1 MFQGVDYLVDIK
13 NLSFSYTK
21 RSCLLNNVNLSIPS
35 GIYLSILGENGSC
48 KSTLVKLILGILKPD
63 SGVITLDSNK
73 ISYVSQ
79 RLDNFNTEF
88 PITVQE
94 VLHCHAQTVG
104 VKNSKNIQ
112 DSLKKVNMTEFS
124 NNLIG
129 NLSGGQQQ
137 RIFIARAL
145 IGNPDLIILD
155 EPSSGVDEKS
165 QNEIYPLLQNLNR
178 DFGKTII
185 SVEHNTKTALK
196 YSTHILKIKNGV
208 IKLYTREDFIKHLE
222 VEDSISNII

>member
-1 MFQGVDYLVDIK
+1 MITIK

-21 RSCLLNNVNLSIPS
+21 GNDLLKDINLHIPK

-63 SGVITLDSNK
+63 SGLITLASNK

-79 RLDNFNTEF
+79 KLDNFNSEF
-88 PITVQE
+88 PITVKE
-94 VLHCHAQTVG
+94 VLSCHAKTVG
-104 VKNSKNIQ
+104 IKNSKSIQ
-112 DSLKKVNMTEFS
+112 DSLQKVNMTEFS

-145 IGNPDLIILD
+145 LGNPDLIILD
-155 EPSSGVDEKS
+155 EPSTGVDEKS
-165 QNEIYPLLQNLNR
+165 QSEIYPLLQVLNK
-178 DFGKTII
+178 DLGKTII
-185 SVEHNTKTALK
+185 SVEHNTKIALK
-196 YSTHILKIKNGV
+196 YSTHILKIENGTL
-208 IKLYTREDFIKHLE
+208 KLFTKEDFIKYLE
-222 VEDSISNII
+222 VEDSVSKII

>member
-1 MFQGVDYLVDIK
+1 MITIK

-21 RSCLLNNVNLSIPS
+21 GNDLLKDVNLHIPK

-63 SGVITLDSNK
+63 SGLITLASNK

-79 RLDNFNTEF
+79 KLDNFNSEF
-88 PITVQE
+88 PITVKE
-94 VLHCHAQTVG
+94 VLSCHAKTVG
-104 VKNSKNIQ
+104 IKNSKSIQ
-112 DSLKKVNMTEFS
+112 DSLQKVNMTQFS
-124 NNLIG
+124 SNLIG

-145 IGNPDLIILD
+145 LGNPDLIILD
-155 EPSSGVDEKS
+155 EPSTGVDEKS
-165 QNEIYPLLQNLNR
+165 QNEIYPLLQTLNK

-185 SVEHNTKTALK
+185 SVEHNTKIALK
-196 YSTHILKIKNGV
+196 YSTHILKIENGTL
-208 IKLYTREDFIKHLE
+208 KLFTKEDFIKYLE
-222 VEDSISNII
+222 VEDSVSKII

>member
-1 MFQGVDYLVDIK
+1 MITIK

-21 RSCLLNNVNLSIPS
+21 GNDLLKDINLHIPK

-63 SGVITLDSNK
+63 CGLITLASNK

-79 RLDNFNTEF
+79 RLDNFNAEF
-88 PITVQE
+88 PITVKE
-94 VLHCHAQTVG
+94 VLSCHAKTVG
-104 VKNSKNIQ
+104 IKNSKSVLE
-112 DSLKKVNMTEFS
+112 SLHKVNMCEFS

-145 IGNPDLIILD
+145 LGNPDLIILD
-155 EPSSGVDEKS
+155 EPSTGVDEKS
-165 QNEIYPLLQNLNR
+165 QSEIYPLLQSLNQNL
-178 DFGKTII
+178 GKTII
-185 SVEHNTKTALK
+185 SVEHNTKIALK
-196 YSTHILKIKNGV
+196 YSTHILKIENGTL
-208 IKLYTREDFIKHLE
+208 KLFTKEDFIKYLE
-222 VEDSISNII
+222 TENSVSKII